1 MFKSLVNEKEFSIA
15 LEGNAMNSGTLNDE
29 AFSMELIPNG
39 ESGYH
44 IIKDN
49 RSYNVDLVEADYDEK
64 KMILSINGNVYE
76 VDVRDR
82 FDVLLKQLGMDIG
95 NSKKVNELKAPMP
108 GLVLDFKVSEGDT
121 VKKGDALMVL
131 EAMKMENILK
141 SPTDGVVKRFA
152 VSKGDAVEKNQLL
165 LEFES

>member
-1 MFKSLVNEKEFSIA
+1 MFKSLVNGKEFSIELDA
-15 LEGNAMNSGTLNDE
+15 NDQNAGTINGDS
-29 AFSMELIPNG
+29 FSLGLIANG
-39 ESGYH
+39 ASGYH

-49 RSYNVDLVEADYDEK
+49 RSYSVDLVEADYEEK
-64 KMILSINGNVYE
+64 KISLSVNGNIYE
-76 VDVRDR
+76 LDVKDR

-95 NSKKVNELKAPMP
+95 SSKKVNELKAPMP
-108 GLVLDFKVSEGDT
+108 GLVLDFKVSEGDA

-141 SPTDGVVKRFA
+141 SPTDGVVKSFA

-165 LEFES
+165 LAFES

>member
-1 MFKSLVNEKEFSIA
+1 MFKSLVNGKEFSVE
-15 LEGNAMNSGTLNDE
+15 LEGKGLDSGSLNE
-29 AFSMELIPNG
+29 EQFSMELIADG
-39 ESGYH
+39 DSGYH

-49 RSYNVDLVEADYDEK
+49 RSYSVDLIEANYEEK
-64 KMILSINGNVYE
+64 KMTLSVNGNVYE

-95 NSKKVNELKAPMP
+95 NNQKVNELKAPMP
-108 GLVLDFKVSEGDT
+108 GLVLDFKVEEGAE

-141 SPTDGVVKRFA
+141 SPTDGVVKKFA
-152 VSKGDAVEKNQLL
+152 VTIGDAVEKNQIL
-165 LEFES
+165 LEFA

>member
-1 MFKSLVNEKEFSIA
+1 MFKSIVNGKEFSIE
-15 LEGNAMNSGTLNDE
+15 LEANNVNSGSLNGE
-29 AFSMELIPNG
+29 AFSLELISNG
-39 ESGYH
+39 ASGYH

-49 RSYNVDLVEADYDEK
+49 RSYSVDLVEADHEEK
-64 KMILSINGNVYE
+64 KITLSVNGNIYE
-76 VDVRDR
+76 IDVKDR

-95 NSKKVNELKAPMP
+95 SSKKVNELKAPMP
-108 GLVLDFKVSEGDT
+108 GLVLDFKVSEGDS

-152 VSKGDAVEKNQLL
+152 VSKGNAVEKNQLL